1 MDWVDGAIAA
11 AIALLVAGVAA
22 LLARRML
29 DHAGALAS
37 DRVDPVLATRFR
49 VIRRL
54 VVASI
59 LTVGVFI
66 AISQISALD
75 QLATSLLASTAILA
89 ATVGF
94 ASRLVLGNA
103 IAGVQL
109 AVAQP
114 VRIGDT
120 ITVDGETGV
129 VEDVRLTSTYIRTAA
144 NARIIVPNE
153 EMISAIV
160 RNDTIISPEVGTEV
174 VLWLPADADAGRA
187 ADELRDETAGR
198 ASIRIADMSPEG
210 AVKLVVSGPVSVAA
224 QRVVAEGEL
233 RAGCLRRLRAA
244 GLLPGPRPPAPPGGA
259 GGPPPG
265 PKQTAG

>member
-11 AIALLVAGVAA
+11 AIALAVAA
-22 LLARRML
+22 VVALLVRRML
-29 DHAGALAS
+29 DHAGVLAS
-37 DRVDPVLATRFR
+37 DRVDPVLATRFL

-54 VVASI
+54 IVASI
-59 LTVGVFI
+59 LTIGVFI

-114 VRIGDT
+114 VRIGDS
-120 ITVDGETGV
+120 ITVDDQTGV

-153 EMISAIV
+153 EMIGAIV

-187 ADELRDETAGR
+187 VEELRAETAGQ
-198 ASIRIADMSPEG
+198 AAIRVADMSPEG
-210 AVKLVVSGPVSVAA
+210 AVKLVVTGPVTVAA

-233 RAGCLRRLRAA
+233 RAACLARLRGA
-244 GLLPGPRPPAPPGGA
+244 GLLPVRA
-259 GGPPPG
+259 GGPPSG

>member
-1 MDWVDGAIAA
+1 MDGAIAA
-11 AIALLVAGVAA
+11 AIALLVAAVVA
-22 LLARRML
+22 LLVRRML

-54 VVASI
+54 IVASI
-59 LTVGVFI
+59 LTIGVFI

-120 ITVDGETGV
+120 ITVDDQTGV

-174 VLWLPADADAGRA
+174 VLWLPADADVGRA
-187 ADELRDETAGR
+187 VDELRGETAGHGGVR
-198 ASIRIADMSPEG
+198 VADMSPEG
-210 AVKLVVSGPVSVAA
+210 AVKLVVTGPVSVAA

-233 RAGCLRRLRAA
+233 RAACLRRLRAA
-244 GLLPGPRPPAPPGGA
+244 GLLPEGPPPGGA
-259 GGPPPG
+259 GPAPSG

>member
-1 MDWVDGAIAA
+1 MDWMDGAIAA
-11 AIALLVAGVAA
+11 AIALLVAGVVA
-22 LLARRML
+22 LLVRRML

-49 VIRRL
+49 VVRRL
-54 VVASI
+54 IVASI
-59 LTVGVFI
+59 LTIGVFI
-66 AISQISALD
+66 AISQVSALD

-89 ATVGF
+89 ATLGF

-120 ITVDGETGV
+120 ITVDDQTGV

-187 ADELRDETAGR
+187 AEELRAETAGQ
-198 ASIRIADMSPEG
+198 ASIRVADMSAEG
-210 AVKLVVSGPVSVAA
+210 AVKLVVTGPVTVAA
-224 QRVVAEGEL
+224 QRIVAEGEL
-233 RAGCLRRLRAA
+233 RAACLARLRGA
-244 GLLPGPRPPAPPGGA
+244 GLLPTRA

-265 PKQTAG
+265 PKHTAG